1 MRHKICKTFSLI
13 YFLSVVIS
21 IQSCSKDDVPI
32 LVGTPFKVNGN
43 FLTDPCGQQIL
54 LKGMNKMSVFDQQ
67 DIYGTQ
73 YFPEIAKTNANSVR
87 IVWLATYDSPQQLAQ
102 LDSLIRNCMKQK
114 MIPMVELHDATCQWF
129 MLDEVVNFWIKP
141 EVVSLVQK
149 YQHALLVNIANE
161 AGGLDVNEEPE
172 TITEQQFIQGY
183 KDAITK
189 MRNAGIK
196 TPLIID
202 ASDCGKNLDIL
213 ISTGPTLMQHDPEH
227 NIMFSVHTYWSKL
240 DIQLN
245 AQPTF
250 IKDQLQKAANANIPL
265 LLGELCAYGGFPN
278 SSDETLI
285 CSPAGAVD
293 YQTFLVEAASHNM
306 GWMAWEWGPGNG
318 FFKRKPVV
326 LCPQMDI
333 TTDGTYNSIV
343 NVSANDV
350 NAWGKEVVI
359 TSPHSLKNTSVK
371 SNYLLNG
378 FKCL

>member
-1 MRHKICKTFSLI
+1 M
-13 YFLSVVIS
+13 
-21 IQSCSKDDVPI
+21 QSCSKDDIPI
-32 LVGTPFKVNGN
+32 VEGTPFKVDGN
-43 FLTDPCGQQIL
+43 FLIDPCGQQIL
-54 LKGMNKMSVFDQQ
+54 LKGMNKMSVFDEQ

-87 IVWLATYDSPQQLAQ
+87 IVWLATHDSPQQLAQ
-102 LDSLIRNCMKQK
+102 LDSLIKNCMKQK
-114 MIPMVELHDATCQWF
+114 MIPMVELHDATCKWF

-161 AGGLDVNEEPE
+161 AGGQDINKVPE
-172 TITEQQFIQGY
+172 KITDQQFLQGY

-189 MRNAGIK
+189 IRNAGIH

-202 ASDCGKNLDIL
+202 GSDCGKNLDIL

-227 NIMFSVHTYWSKL
+227 NIMFSLHTYWSKL
-240 DIQLN
+240 AIQS
-245 AQPTF
+245 AGQPTF
-250 IKDQLQKAANANIPL
+250 IKDQLQKAAAANIPL
-265 LLGELCAYGGFPN
+265 LLGELCAYGGWPN
-278 SSDETLI
+278 SPVDTLI
-285 CSPAGAVD
+285 CSPAGAID
-293 YQTFLVEAASHNM
+293 YQTFLAEAASRNI

-318 FFKRKPVV
+318 FYDYDPDI

>member
-1 MRHKICKTFSLI
+1 MRHNIFKTFYLT
-13 YFLSVVIS
+13 YFLLGVISLQSCRKVVIP
-21 IQSCSKDDVPI
+21 V
-32 LVGTPFKVNGN
+32 LAGTPFKVNGN

-54 LKGMNKMSVFDQQ
+54 LRGMNKMSVFDKQ

-87 IVWLATYDSPQQLAQ
+87 IVWLATYDSTHQLAQ
-102 LDSLIRNCMKQK
+102 LDSLIKNCMMQK
-114 MIPMVELHDATCQWF
+114 MIPMVELHDATCKWF

-161 AGGLDVNEEPE
+161 AGGQDINGVPE
-172 TITEQQFIQGY
+172 KITDQQFLQGY

-189 MRNAGIK
+189 MRSAGIH
-196 TPLIID
+196 TPLIVD

-227 NIMFSVHTYWSKL
+227 NVMFSLHTYWSKL
-240 DIQLN
+240 AIQS
-245 AQPTF
+245 AGQPTF
-250 IKDQLQKAANANIPL
+250 IEDQLQKAVDANIPL
-265 LLGELCAYGGFPN
+265 LLGELCAYGGWPN
-278 SSDETLI
+278 SPIDTLI

-293 YQTFLVEAASHNM
+293 YQTFLAEAASHNI

-318 FFKRKPVV
+318 FYDYDPDI